1 MVGALLDNHRIH
13 LGAEIEEDFGAVS
26 VMFDDSVI
34 TDTQSEKETMMA
46 EIAAGVVPK
55 WMYLVEFYGKSED
68 EARALLPEATF
79 DPGY

>member
-1 MVGALLDNHRIH
+1 
-13 LGAEIEEDFGAVS
+13 
-26 VMFDDSVI
+26 MFDDSVI